1 MTFLYGLLLLVIMY
15 GVAAMFYF
23 VYYTPGTY
31 TLYDSPVSRIL
42 FPWAK
47 HPLFPT
53 WGASKSGMLKMDATK
68 YGQGD
73 FWPTTQKYE
82 PTESRGADPAGGMRP
97 TTLPKE
103 PVELRDGYDPLPSL
117 MENHYLYEQG
127 SFSGEA
133 REYTLRTTSAAGS
146 GIPRKT
152 MTTVGWWGTF

>member
-1 MTFLYGLLLLVIMY
+1 MTFLYGLLLLLLLY

-53 WGASKSGMLKMDATK
+53 WGTSKSGMLKLDSTK

-82 PTESRGADPAGGMRP
+82 PNESRGADPMGGMRP
-97 TTLPKE
+97 TDLPKE

-117 MENHYLYEQG
+117 TDNHYLYEQ
-127 SFSGEA
+127 
-133 REYTLRTTSAAGS
+133 SA
-146 GIPRKT
+146 GIPGKT
-152 MTTVGWWGTF
+152 ISPIGWWGNELF